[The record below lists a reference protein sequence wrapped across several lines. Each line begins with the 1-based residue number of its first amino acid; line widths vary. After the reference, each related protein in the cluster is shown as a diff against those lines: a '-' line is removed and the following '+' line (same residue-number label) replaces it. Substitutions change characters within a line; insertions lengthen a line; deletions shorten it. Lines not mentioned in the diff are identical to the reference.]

1 MTNFQQVMRK
11 NRDTPELLPGV
22 DVPPISIESAR
33 ALMSVGLANHI
44 PVPRGKAEPPDFTDD
59 PAAFDAFIERNFPR
73 STFASLRKVLD
84 KPYPRSWA
92 ISIYREI
99 VRVGKL
105 LRAATVLNDALAR
118 LKGECPPLRICDCG
132 KLFVPQRKD
141 QKMCSRTCRDRV
153 RQANWRANSKR
164 YKANRVWKE
173 NEAEKQR
180 KAREQ
185 NGQKAR
191 NQRQLLLQLQ
201 VVDEERRR
209 DGRAFPH
216 PAMRPRVKLKGRS
229 AGRGRA

>member
-1 MTNFQQVMRK
+1 MLPSRYQGAGNASRANSQQVMRK

-22 DVPPISIESAR
+22 DVPTISIEIGR
-33 ALMSVGLANHI
+33 ALIAVDLANHI

-59 PAAFDAFIERNFPR
+59 PSGFDAFIERNFPR
-73 STFASLRKVLD
+73 SKFASLRKVLD

-92 ISIYREI
+92 SSFYREI

-132 KLFVPQRKD
+132 KLLVPQRKD

-164 YKANRVWKE
+164 YKANRVWK
-173 NEAEKQR
+173 
-180 KAREQ
+180 
-185 NGQKAR
+185 
-191 NQRQLLLQLQ
+191 
-201 VVDEERRR
+201 
-209 DGRAFPH
+209 
-216 PAMRPRVKLKGRS
+216 
-229 AGRGRA
+229 